1 MIYGAYQGER
11 DLTDKNCFDASVLYL
26 NRPSAGIYGTA
37 DFLTAEPPALRYFFF
52 HESERRKLMTREEKD
67 IQIRKEAR
75 ATGILFLI
83 CFLWHVGF
91 GYLLSG
97 SGITVCGLPLWW
109 ILSTPG
115 VFVVAVVGVVYLLK
129 NVFINFSLDDEDEAG
144 EEA

>member
-1 MIYGAYQGER
+1 
-11 DLTDKNCFDASVLYL
+11 
-26 NRPSAGIYGTA
+26 
-37 DFLTAEPPALRYFFF
+37 
-52 HESERRKLMTREEKD
+52 MTREEKD

-75 ATGILFLI
+75 ATVILFVI

-97 SGITVCGLPLWW
+97 SGITVAGLPLWW

-129 NVFINFSLDDEDEAG
+129 KVFVNFSLDDEEEAAG

>member
-1 MIYGAYQGER
+1 
-11 DLTDKNCFDASVLYL
+11 
-26 NRPSAGIYGTA
+26 
-37 DFLTAEPPALRYFFF
+37 
-52 HESERRKLMTREEKD
+52 MTREEKD

-75 ATGILFLI
+75 ATVVLFVI
-83 CFLWHVGF
+83 CFVWHVGF

-97 SGITVCGLPLWW
+97 SGITVAGLPLWW

-129 NVFINFSLDDEDEAG
+129 KVFVNVSLDDEEEAAG